1 MLNYQRVTL
10 HVSVMNWKLTCLKPH
25 FQDNLLE
32 AATVRRTH
40 LLDGGR
46 RQANGACVWCG
57 RQFFCKATGYRHGTP
72 FLSSWTSP
80 SSWPTLL
87 IRGCRQPD
95 LTGLVRLSRLGV
107 SDGLVPHKE
116 PHVMSCWS
124 RWHLQ
129 TGMAH
134 DIFCQQIDWRWPFKD
149 TKHFV
154 CDCQRCTDDCDPCR
168 GFRRQSLPKVVCFES
183 CAVGFLSRNSCFSK
197 VSCGV
202 CLGLCPVDT
211 CKNDDFGPWL
221 GTPGRCPR
229 CLSASLKL
237 GACGDEVSNGW
248 GSENRSLGNRFVRR
262 SPPHTRSTCKCVRV
276 RSSFDQ
282 RMDCVSISL
291 STWCVRLPM
300 LHSWPRQ
307 FDPVR
312 WRLGQMQWLVESV
325 NTVRCRD
332 FAIRLQPFWWEKNRN
347 HISNR

>member
-1 MLNYQRVTL
+1 MVIFNSYVKLPEGN
-10 HVSVMNWKLTCLKPH
+10 SACKAVMNWKVTCLKPH

-40 LLDGGR
+40 LLDGC
-46 RQANGACVWCG
+46 Q
-57 RQFFCKATGYRHGTP
+57 ATGYHHGTP
-72 FLSSWTSP
+72 FLSWTSP

-168 GFRRQSLPKVVCFES
+168 GFRQQSLPKVVCFEN

-197 VSCGV
+197 VSCGI

-221 GTPGRCPR
+221 GTPGRRPR

-282 RMDCVSISL
+282 RMDCVSISHL
-291 STWCVRLPM
+291 VRSAAFGCPCWCTVDANSTLWGGG
-300 LHSWPRQ
+300 W
-307 FDPVR
+307 
-312 WRLGQMQWLVESV
+312 G
-325 NTVRCRD
+325 RCND
-332 FAIRLQPFWWEKNRN
+332 WSKVWTLWDAE
-347 HISNR
+347 ISQSDCSR